1 MNDPNPSTKYFRD
14 ICLPGMTEDF
24 HLSVLYKYYE
34 EKIDS
39 EEKEPN
45 KIKSSVKSLSGL
57 KIVFV
62 CEEQNEQI
70 EKKLIQMADNIF
82 EDLNKE
88 NLI

>member
-39 EEKEPN
+39 EEKEQK
-45 KIKSSVKSLSGL
+45 KIKSSVKSL
-57 KIVFV
+57 
-62 CEEQNEQI
+62 
-70 EKKLIQMADNIF
+70 
-82 EDLNKE
+82 
-88 NLI
+88 